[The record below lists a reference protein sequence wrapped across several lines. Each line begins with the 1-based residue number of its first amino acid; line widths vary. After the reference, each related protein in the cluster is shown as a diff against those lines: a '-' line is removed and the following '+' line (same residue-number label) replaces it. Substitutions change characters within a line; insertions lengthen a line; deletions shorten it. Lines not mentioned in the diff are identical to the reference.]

1 MMIDT
6 NIYLDKVYACFT
18 GKNIGGTVGA
28 PFEGLREAIVI
39 DGYDP
44 SISFPMPND
53 DLDLQLLWLI
63 ALEEKGVRLDSALLE
78 EYWQRYLTPH
88 WSEYGISKINMRTGV
103 QAPMSGTVNNGQY
116 KHSNGAWIR
125 SEIWACL
132 CPGLPEWAAALAVE
146 DAILDHGNGEGV
158 WGEVFCAAM
167 QSLAFVEQDAQRLV
181 ERAMAFVPQD
191 TGLYTAV
198 GDALDCYR
206 QKRTLAQARDLIL
219 SKHRGA
225 YWKRCSEDDR
235 KKGFD
240 EAPIGY
246 DCPLNVAI
254 VVLGLLYGEG
264 DFDKVVRSTVYFGE
278 DTDCTVGTAAATFG
292 LMHGT
297 AGIDPKWSGPIG
309 DKITVGTLNLGEL
322 GVYGD
327 VLPQTVTELT
337 QRVYRQHRKYAMTYD
352 LPCAADGIDPQAIPA
367 ENLVPSPRFI
377 PRIRQR
383 ISCQQFRF
391 DFYTAFV
398 DYVTNDCH
406 IEKDVPRTVKITV
419 RSDYKT
425 ADVIN
430 FRWLL
435 PEGITVSPVKEGRF
449 YLAPGGF
456 RDGSD
461 AKELTFTFLSDREQ
475 LTARY
480 VLELTI
486 DGRTTTMY
494 VPVLLL
500 AGHGVH

>member
-1 MMIDT
+1 MIMNANVYKDR
-6 NIYLDKVYACFT
+6 VYACFT
-18 GKNIGGTVGA
+18 GKNIGGTVGF
-28 PFEGLREAIVI
+28 PFEFVRQANVI
-39 DGYDP
+39 DGYDE
-44 SISFPMPND
+44 SLSFPMPND

-63 ALEEKGVRLDSALLE
+63 ALEEKGCRLDAALLE

-88 WSEYGISKINMRTGV
+88 WSEYGVSKINMRTGV

-132 CPGLPEWAAALAVE
+132 CPGMPQWAASMAVE

-167 QSLAFVEQDAQRLV
+167 QSIAFLQTDAVKLVEQALAFVPR
-181 ERAMAFVPQD
+181 D
-191 TGLYTAV
+191 TGLYRAIC
-198 GDALDCYR
+198 DALDCYR
-206 QKRTLAQARDLIL
+206 SGLSLAEARDRMLTL
-219 SKHRGA
+219 HRGQ
-225 YWKRCSEDDR
+225 YGRSCSPEDLA
-235 KKGFD
+235 KGFD
-240 EAPIGY
+240 SGPIGY

-254 VVLGLLYGEG
+254 VALGLLYGEG
-264 DFDKVVRSTVYFGE
+264 NFDKMIRSTIYFGE

-297 AGIDPKWSGPIG
+297 AAIDPKWSAPIG

-322 GVYGD
+322 GIYGD
-327 VLPQTVTELT
+327 ILPQTVPELT
-337 QRVYRQHRKYAMTYD
+337 ERIYRQHRIFAIQNGRD
-352 LPCAADGIDPQAIPA
+352 SAAEGIDTEAIRPQDLAPD
-367 ENLVPSPRFI
+367 SRFLDQ
-377 PRIRQR
+377 IRRR

-391 DFYTAFV
+391 DFYTVLV
-398 DYVTNDCH
+398 DYVSEDCH
-406 IEKDVPRTVKITV
+406 IDQGVPRTVKITV
-419 RSDYKT
+419 RSEYKT
-425 ADVIN
+425 ADVLN

-449 YLAPGGF
+449 FLQLGGF

-461 AKELTFTFLSDREQ
+461 AKELTFTFLSERPQ
-475 LTARY
+475 MTARC

-494 VPVLLL
+494 VPVLFLG
-500 AGHGVH
+500 GHGEL